1 MLDKIIRI
9 VFAAIVLIA
18 ADMVF
23 EANFPVVR
31 EISIYTE
38 KLRKG
43 KELILLQISD
53 LHGSSSGKIAETIL
67 REAGKIRPDAI
78 LLTGDLVDRNTE
90 NLEGIYEFVG
100 KLQAICPEI
109 FFVSGNHEWSNKGRS
124 ELLPRLKTLGVK
136 LLNNKGSAVTIAGEA
151 VNMCGVDDPYR
162 RKDNIEKVMRG
173 IDPEKYTILLAH
185 SPKIRK
191 RLEGHVPD
199 LILCG
204 HTHGGQVRFPFVGAL
219 IEPGE
224 GLFPEYDKGIFYLQN
239 GSLLYIDSGAGTSK
253 LAIRFLNR
261 SQISK
266 IRIIGNRQ

>member
-1 MLDKIIRI
+1 MFDEIVRM
-9 VFAAIVLIA
+9 VFAVMVLVA

-38 KLRKG
+38 KLKRG
-43 KELILLQISD
+43 KELLLLQISD
-53 LHGSSSGKIAETIL
+53 FHGSSSGNIAATIL
-67 REAGKIRPDAI
+67 REVEKIKPDAI
-78 LLTGDLVDRNTE
+78 LLTGDLVDRHTE
-90 NLEGIYEFVG
+90 NLEGIYGFIG
-100 KLQAICPEI
+100 KLSGLCSEI
-109 FFVSGNHEWSNKGRS
+109 FFVSGNHEWSNEGRN
-124 ELLPRLKTLGVK
+124 ELLATLKTLGVK
-136 LLNNKGSAVTIAGEA
+136 LLNNKGSAVALAGTDI
-151 VNMCGVDDPYR
+151 NICGVDDPYR
-162 RKDNIEKVMRG
+162 RKDDIEKAMKV

-191 RLEGHVPD
+191 RLESHVPD

-204 HTHGGQVRFPFVGAL
+204 HTHGGQVRFPFIGAL
-219 IEPGE
+219 FEPGE
-224 GLFPEYDKGIFYLQN
+224 GLFPEYDKGIFYLKN

-266 IRIIGNRQ
+266 IRIIGSR